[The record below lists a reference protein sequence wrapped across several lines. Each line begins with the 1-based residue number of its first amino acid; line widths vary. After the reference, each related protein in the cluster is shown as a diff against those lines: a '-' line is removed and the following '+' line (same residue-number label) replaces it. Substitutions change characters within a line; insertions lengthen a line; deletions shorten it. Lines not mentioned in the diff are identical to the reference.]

1 MLLIFFN
8 FLNNDIDIFGIIYE
22 MIISNKYEILEKIGE
37 GCFGQIYK
45 GRNIRTRESV
55 AIKIEP
61 IENGTKLLK
70 NETKIYQYLAQ
81 GQGIPKVKWFGVD
94 EKNNYMVITLLGPSL
109 SDLTKKRATI
119 SLDVVLQ
126 IGKQLVERLRFI
138 HGMGLIHRDIKPDNF
153 LIGEN
158 NTIFII
164 DFGLCKKYI
173 ISNKHIEN
181 KKLNKI
187 IGTPNFVSVNVHNLN
202 QPSRRDDVESVV
214 YVLLYLYFGG
224 LDWID
229 CSDLDEIKT
238 IKMELVQNNKIPKN
252 IRDVLFYIRGLDYSE
267 NPDYEYILKLFVAE

>member
-1 MLLIFFN
+1 MF
-8 FLNNDIDIFGIIYE
+8 DIIYE

-45 GRNIRTRESV
+45 GRNIRTGENV
-55 AIKIEP
+55 AIKVEP
-61 IENGTKLLK
+61 IKNGTKLLK

-94 EKNNYMVITLLGPSL
+94 EQNSYMVITLLGPSL
-109 SDLTKKRATI
+109 SDLTKKHTTI
-119 SLDVVLQ
+119 SLNVVLQ
-126 IGKQLVERLRFI
+126 IGKQLVERLQFI

-164 DFGLCKKYI
+164 DFGLCKKYMG
-173 ISNKHIEN
+173 SDKHVEN

-187 IGTPNFVSVNVHNLN
+187 IGTLNFVSVNVHNLN
-202 QPSRRDDVESVV
+202 QPSRRDDIESMV

-229 CSDLDEIKT
+229 CSDLYEIKT
-238 IKMELVQNNKIPKN
+238 RKIELLQNNKIPKS
-252 IRDVLFYIRGLDYSE
+252 IWDVLLYVRGLDYSE
-267 NPDYEYILKLFVAE
+267 NPDYEYILKLFSVE

>member
-1 MLLIFFN
+1 MS
-8 FLNNDIDIFGIIYE
+8 DIVYK

-45 GRNIRTRESV
+45 GRNIRSGENV

-61 IENGTKLLK
+61 IENGRKLLK

-81 GQGIPKVKWFGVD
+81 GEGIPKIKWFGVD
-94 EKNNYMVITLLGPSL
+94 EKNNYMVITLLGLSL
-109 SDLTKKRATI
+109 SDFTKKHTTI
-119 SLDVVLQ
+119 SLNVVLQ
-126 IGKQLVERLRFI
+126 IGKQLVERLKFI

-158 NTIFII
+158 NIIFII

-173 ISNKHIEN
+173 GSDKHKHIEN

-202 QPSRRDDVESVV
+202 QPSRRDDVESMV

-229 CSDLDEIKT
+229 FYDLDEIKT
-238 IKMELVQNNKIPKN
+238 KKIELLENNKVPKR
-252 IRDVLFYIRGLDYSE
+252 IRDILFYIRGLSYEE
-267 NPDYEYILKLFVAE
+267 NPDYEFILKLLLVE